1 MKNKE
6 LIKKLQKLNP
16 DGDVWIN
23 DEQGRNVLANPP
35 HEANQDDYDGDLPL
49 YDDFSG
55 DETVKEGDI
64 VISFENT

>member
-1 MKNKE
+1 MKNKQ

-16 DGDVWIN
+16 DGDVWIS
-23 DEQGRNVLANPP
+23 DEQGRYVLANSPD
-35 HEANQDDYDGDLPL
+35 EAKEADYGELPL
-49 YDDFSG
+49 YDEYHG